1 MDKDTVNILI
11 LIAGLIISY
20 IAMRRDNRKSNEES
34 FEKVLADKLSHE
46 KQITDLKECFKKDI
60 EAVKEENAKNT
71 SKLALLEQ
79 RADMKDTQAAKEISD
94 LKKLI
99 EASNKKT
106 DELITSLQKKID
118 ILIMNERE

>member
-1 MDKDTVNILI
+1 MDKDTINILI

-46 KQITDLKECFKKDI
+46 KQITDLKDCFKKDI
-60 EAVKEENAKNT
+60 DAVKADNADMLK
-71 SKLALLEQ
+71 KLALLEQ
-79 RADMKDTQAAKEISD
+79 RAELKDNQAAREISD

-106 DELITSLQKKID
+106 GELITSLQKKID

>member
-1 MDKDTVNILI
+1 MDKDTINILI

-106 DELITSLQKKID
+106 DELITALQKKID
-118 ILIMNERE
+118 ILLRNER

>member
-1 MDKDTVNILI
+1 MDKEIINTMI
-11 LIAGLIISY
+11 LIAGLVLSY

-34 FEKVLADKLSHE
+34 FEKVLADKLNHE
-46 KQITDLKECFKKDI
+46 KQINDLRECFKKDI

-106 DELITSLQKKID
+106 DELITALQKKID
-118 ILIMNERE
+118 ILIRNER

>member
-34 FEKVLADKLSHE
+34 FEKVLTDKLSHE
-46 KQITDLKECFKKDI
+46 KQMTDLKDCFNKDLNDL
-60 EAVKEENAKNT
+60 KT
-71 SKLALLEQ
+71 RLSLLEQ
-79 RADMKDTQAAKEISD
+79 ESKLKDAQSIKEMSD

-99 EASNKKT
+99 E
-106 DELITSLQKKID
+106 SLQKKID
-118 ILIMNERE
+118 KLIENEQ

>member
-1 MDKDTVNILI
+1 MDKEIINTMI
-11 LIAGLIISY
+11 LIAGLVLSY

-34 FEKVLADKLSHE
+34 FEKVLADKLNHE
-46 KQITDLKECFKKDI
+46 KQINDLRECFKKDI

-106 DELITSLQKKID
+106 DELITALQKKID